1 MHRPPLRVHARDI
14 KSQVGLLEQFAKA
27 VKLDKFSVQQMWN
40 GLANRFKR
48 RYGIGRTYP
57 RQSAREKLR
66 RRVGGFARLHRHMIV
81 QTEVTVYGTNQYGE
95 PMMERLDVLLRRCP
109 VCDLGIPHADLEK
122 AA

>member
-40 GLANRFKR
+40 GLANRFRR

-57 RQSAREKLR
+57 RQSTREKLR
-66 RRVGGFARLHRHMIV
+66 RRVGGFARLHDHRR
-81 QTEVTVYGTNQYGE
+81 TYPDLVT
-95 PMMERLDVLLRRCP
+95 ERLVRDCP
-109 VCDLGIPHADLEK
+109 ICDRHLSHADLEK
-122 AA
+122 TA